1 MTNNNLFFLV
11 KDQNGGFHKVNRADI
26 LFVKSIG
33 NYLQFTT
40 NSGSITTYG
49 SLQALQTVLEPD
61 TRFMQV
67 HRSFIANLEMATHL
81 SSEALTINNQQVPIG
96 RKFLDALRAGYIQA
110 HLVIL

>member
-40 NSGSITTYG
+40 NSGSFTTYG
-49 SLQALQTVLEPD
+49 SLQSLQTVLEHD
-61 TRFMQV
+61 TRFMQI
-67 HRSFIANLEMATHL
+67 HRSFIVNLEVVSHL
-81 SSEALTINNQQVPIG
+81 TSEDLTINGQKIPIG
-96 RKFLDALRAGYIQA
+96 RKFLDDLRTNFIQT

>member
-40 NSGSITTYG
+40 NSGSFTTYG
-49 SLQALQTVLEPD
+49 SLQSLQTVLEPD
-61 TRFMQV
+61 ARFMQI
-67 HRSFIANLEMATHL
+67 HRSFIVNLEMVTHL
-81 SSEALTINNQQVPIG
+81 TSEAITINNQQVPIG
-96 RKFLDALRAGYIQA
+96 RKFLDALKSGFVQTNLI
-110 HLVIL
+110 IL